1 MPTCT
6 LSSKLLLEWAME
18 TKLLHQ
24 IRVLQI
30 CVAVLLASTVL
41 LTTNVFHP
49 LVPAQKFKVLEAE
62 RINIRERSGILRAA
76 LSNSAGF
83 NEGQRA
89 ERGGVTFA
97 GLMFYNEEGQEEG
110 GLVYSGKRS
119 PSGGQDADVTLT
131 MDQYHQDQNVY
142 LHHEEH
148 KDPQSFRIEDGLSIN
163 ARPDWTK
170 ITEEYGIYAQMNK
183 MTPEQRDELRL
194 RSVQAGKISSSRLF
208 FGVRRGTE
216 HGVSYDDTGVFIKNR
231 WGRNAIKIYVDN
243 DNKPHFEVYDPL
255 GKSIVYEMKIPLS

>member
-1 MPTCT
+1 
-6 LSSKLLLEWAME
+6 ME
-18 TKLLHQ
+18 TKLLRQ

-30 CVAVLLASTVL
+30 CVIALLISTVL
-41 LTTNVFHP
+41 LIVNAVHP
-49 LVPAQKFKVLEAE
+49 FLQRQRFKILEAE
-62 RINIRERSGILRAA
+62 HINIRERDGTLRAA

-110 GLVYSGKRS
+110 GLVYSGKRT

-142 LHHEEH
+142 LHHEER
-148 KDPQSFRIEDGLSIN
+148 KDSQGFRIEDGLSVN
-163 ARPDWTK
+163 ARPDWTRIK
-170 ITEEYGIYAQMNK
+170 EEYAIYAEMEKLSPQ
-183 MTPEQRDELRL
+183 QRDELRL
-194 RSVQAGKISSSRLF
+194 KASQAGKISSNRLF
-208 FGVRRGTE
+208 LGVRRGADNS
-216 HGVSYDDTGVFIKNR
+216 VLYDDTGVFIKNK
-231 WGRNAIKIYVDN
+231 WGRNAIKLYVDS

-255 GKSIVYEMKIPLS
+255 GKSMVYELKVPKL

>member
-1 MPTCT
+1 
-6 LSSKLLLEWAME
+6 ME

-30 CVAVLLASTVL
+30 CVAILLASTIL
-41 LTTNVFHP
+41 LITNVFHP

-62 RINIRERSGILRAA
+62 RINIRERNGILRAV
-76 LSNSAGF
+76 LSNSADF

-170 ITEEYGIYAQMNK
+170 IREEYGIYAQMDK

-194 RSVQAGKISSSRLF
+194 RSVQDGKISSSRLF
-208 FGVRRGTE
+208 FGVRRGME
-216 HGVSYDDTGVFIKNR
+216 HGVSYDDTGVFIKNK